1 MGVLFSKNTLGID
14 IGQSLTK
21 LAYYNGNEF
30 WLLMKKTDDK
40 IDAMLEE
47 IHNNL
52 ERIKSIHFTG
62 GRAFPL
68 YKKYAQDY
76 NTTILDEFEANM
88 NGIAF
93 LYKWEKKRDVLSSL
107 IVTIG
112 TGTSIILKDK
122 TFEHIGGT
130 AMGGGMFM
138 ALMKLLYKMDDY
150 QAIIELAS
158 KGNRYNVD
166 LKVSDIYPI
175 DDNRIDDLFREYT
188 AASLG
193 KISNRQNVELL
204 NKEDVIQSILCI
216 IGENIGMISSQLA
229 DIYSIQEIIFCGGLL
244 IDNKILKNM
253 LSMMSKLR
261 NKKAIFLKNS
271 EFAGAIGAL
280 LT

>member
-1 MGVLFSKNTLGID
+1 L
-14 IGQSLTK
+14 
-21 LAYYNGNEF
+21 
-30 WLLMKKTDDK
+30 
-40 IDAMLEE
+40 
-47 IHNNL
+47 
-52 ERIKSIHFTG
+52 
-62 GRAFPL
+62 
-68 YKKYAQDY
+68 
-76 NTTILDEFEANM
+76 